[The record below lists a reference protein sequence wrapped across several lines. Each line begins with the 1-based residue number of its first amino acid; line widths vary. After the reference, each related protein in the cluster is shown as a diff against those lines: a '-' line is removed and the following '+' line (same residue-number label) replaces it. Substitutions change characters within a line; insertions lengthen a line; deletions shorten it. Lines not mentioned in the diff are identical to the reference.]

1 MKIPLLL
8 SLTLGAGCAPEE
20 ASGPQQ
26 GGLSPLKAPTIVDH
40 TIRCDVDKAE
50 WEVEVL
56 TDAWTSGGKIH
67 WTVDGTYV
75 EKKTIPSLAA
85 AEDGSWDQLQASF
98 DVVDN
103 WRKAGAKSTA
113 FGCTEDVASLLI
125 IFDMDGQRSDCI
137 DEADDDLLWASVGV
151 TPCEAISTTP

>member
-1 MKIPLLL
+1 MRNPLLL
-8 SLTLGAGCAPEE
+8 SLILAAGCAPEE
-20 ASGPQQ
+20 RTPPP
-26 GGLSPLKAPTIVDH
+26 GGSPSPLTAPRIVDH
-40 TIRCDVDKAE
+40 TIRCDVDKAV
-50 WEVEVL
+50 WEVEVT

-85 AEDGSWDQLQASF
+85 AEDGSWDHLQASF

-113 FGCTEDVASLLI
+113 FGCTEEVASLLI
-125 IFDMDGQRSDCI
+125 VFDMEGLRADCI
-137 DEADDDLLWASVGV
+137 DEGGDDLLWASVGV
-151 TPCEAISTTP
+151 TPCEESPKNP